1 MKETKIVHVKVF
13 DALNSDVIQLSK
25 GLNELKKKLDFNVEF
40 ILTNDKI
47 EIHDIKYLIKEL
59 YDLYNMYKKLYES
72 DTHTKEEGKKK
83 LERREK
89 EFVKQEIEVD

>member
-1 MKETKIVHVKVF
+1 MKETKIVHIKVF
-13 DALNSDVIQLSK
+13 DAVNTDIIQLK
-25 GLNELKKKLDFNVEF
+25 KMLTELKTRLNFNVEF